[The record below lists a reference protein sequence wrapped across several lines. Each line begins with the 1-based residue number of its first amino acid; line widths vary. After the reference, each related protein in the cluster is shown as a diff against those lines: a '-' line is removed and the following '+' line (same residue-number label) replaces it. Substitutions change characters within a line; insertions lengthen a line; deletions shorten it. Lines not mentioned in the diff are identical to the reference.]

1 MIKYENRIKINE
13 IRRLVEENQYIQ
25 AVNIVDTLELTK
37 MKSLTD
43 LSIIADVL
51 IQNERFDDALYVLSK
66 VYAKSKT
73 RRILYQLVDLSIISK
88 NVEEAE
94 KYLLQYMKTA
104 PQDSYRFIFRYRI
117 DKLKNEPYEVLIESL
132 EELKEYD
139 YIEKWAY
146 E

>member
-1 MIKYENRIKINE
+1 MGIYGGIHMIKYENRIKMNE

-73 RRILYQLVDLSIISK
+73 RRILYQV
-88 NVEEAE
+88 
-94 KYLLQYMKTA
+94 KT
-104 PQDSYRFIFRYRI
+104 
-117 DKLKNEPYEVLIESL
+117 
-132 EELKEYD
+132 
-139 YIEKWAY
+139 
-146 E
+146 